1 MKTTACLLLLVL
13 ISSLSVLEAQT
24 SPVTTSRREGF
35 VLYRCEATPQPS
47 ILRLSAYV
55 ASASGGALLPAIEN
69 VNLEAV
75 DLGEARLES
84 STRASRRPVRI
95 VLVLDTTSTMPLLS
109 VINVVSTQMFP
120 QLEFND
126 EVALISFSQT
136 VSPITAFFT
145 DKNRLVNEHMLGL
158 RVTGGVNRLFDAIR
172 DAVNA
177 LVDRPDRRNLV
188 LVITDS
194 NRRDVAQTLAADI
207 ITAANLN
214 KIQIY
219 SIGIQTEEDSP
230 DEAEMRTLAERTN
243 GFAWFFRAPSQV
255 DALES
260 GLQNILNQFVNNLNQ
275 EVAFNVNVSELDLT
289 GVNDITFKVTLTT
302 NTGAVLSDSIV
313 CPVPTVT
320 LVPPQP
326 TAIPNTINF
335 VPMTIPPVVTEPFDI
350 AVQVET
356 GLPDG
361 EQLIVFLQNGEV
373 VQASR
378 APIYT
383 LVVPALPPGIYN
395 IAAQLRNLDN
405 IVFATTPGSLTINT
419 QQILTLSVVEGDLDN
434 LDAPLRLNAQT
445 TSTLPLPDVR
455 FTLSRATRPDDAR
468 PLAVGSAPTVS
479 GLASLPVASL
489 RREIERH
496 FPDATDGETFLIAAR
511 IPAPLPD
518 QPALAVGEPLS
529 VTYRPVPPPPFD
541 AELALIV
548 ALCVALFL
556 LNVIA
561 FQRVRRARIRRMIA
575 RPDGY
580 DLPHR
585 LMAVTVYRDALKHTI
600 TLTRKTMTIGRGS
613 ANDINVGDDNK
624 VSRQHGVI
632 MWRRNDWY
640 YTNRKPDAFV
650 RIGGRRV
657 RGYRLVRLEPITEI
671 EMGDARVFFHTNSQ
685 QDISELTRT
694 NL

>member
-1 MKTTACLLLLVL
+1 MKRLVSLLLLL
-13 ISSLSVLEAQT
+13 MLGTITVLEAQT
-24 SPVTTSRREGF
+24 APVTTSRREGF

-47 ILRLSAYV
+47 ILRLSAYL
-55 ASASGGALLPAIEN
+55 ASASGGALLPAIDN
-69 VNLEAV
+69 VSLEAV
-75 DLGEARLES
+75 ELGEARLES
-84 STRASRRPVRI
+84 SARASRRPVRI
-95 VLVLDTTSTMPLLS
+95 VLVLDATSTMPLLP
-109 VINVVSTQMFP
+109 VINVVSTQLFP

-136 VSPITAFFT
+136 VSPITAFYT

-158 RVTGGVNRLFDAIR
+158 RVSGGTNRLFDAIR

-177 LVDRPDRRNLV
+177 LADRPDRRNIV
-188 LVITDS
+188 LIITDS
-194 NRRDVAQTLAADI
+194 NRRDVVQTPSSDI
-207 ITAANLN
+207 IAAANRS
-214 KIQIY
+214 KVQVY
-219 SIGIQTEEDSP
+219 SISIQTEEDTP

-243 GFAWFFRAPSQV
+243 GFAWYFRAPTQV

-260 GLQNILNQFVNNLNQ
+260 SLQNILNQFVNNLNQ
-275 EVAFNVNVSELDLT
+275 EVSLNVNVSELDLT
-289 GVNDITFKVTLTT
+289 SVNDLTLKVTLTT

-313 CPVPTVT
+313 CPLPTVT

-335 VPMTIPPVVTEPFDI
+335 VPITIPPVVTEPLDI
-350 AVQVET
+350 AVQIET
-356 GLPDG
+356 GLP
-361 EQLIVFLQNGEV
+361 ESERLIVFLQNGEV

-378 APIYT
+378 SPIYT
-383 LVVPALPPGIYN
+383 LVTPALPPGIYN

-405 IVFATTPGSLTINT
+405 VVFATTPSSLTINT
-419 QQILTLSVVEGDLDN
+419 QQTLTLSVVEGSLAN

-445 TSTLPLPDVR
+445 TSTLPLPDMR
-455 FTLSRATRPDDAR
+455 FTISRASRPDEAR
-468 PLAVGSAPTVS
+468 PLGVGSAPTVS
-479 GLASLPVASL
+479 GLASLSIASL
-489 RREIERH
+489 RREIERY
-496 FPDATDGETFLIAAR
+496 FPDAAADETFLITAS
-511 IPAPLPD
+511 IPAPQPN
-518 QPALAVGEPLS
+518 QPALAIGEPLS
-529 VTYRPVPPPPFD
+529 VTYQPMPPPPFD
-541 AELALIV
+541 TQLALIV
-548 ALCVALFL
+548 VLCVALFL

-561 FQRVRRARIRRMIA
+561 FERVRRARIRRMIA

-580 DLPHR
+580 DLPNR
-585 LMAVTVYRDALKHTI
+585 LMAVTVYRDALKHTV

-613 ANDINVGDDNK
+613 ANDINIGDDNK

-657 RGYRLVRLEPITEI
+657 RGYRLVRLEPVTEI

>member
-1 MKTTACLLLLVL
+1 MRKPASLLIFLL
-13 ISSLSVLEAQT
+13 ICTFSVLEAQP
-24 SPVTTSRREGF
+24 SSVTTSRREGF
-35 VLYRCEATPQPS
+35 VLYRCDTTPQPS
-47 ILRLSAYV
+47 ILRLAAYL
-55 ASASGGALLPAIEN
+55 ANASGGALLPAIDS
-69 VNLEAV
+69 VLLEAV
-75 DLGEARLES
+75 ELGEAQLES
-84 STRASRRPVRI
+84 SARASRRPVRI
-95 VLVLDTTSTMPLLS
+95 VLVLDATSTMPLLP

-126 EVALISFSQT
+126 EVALISFSQN

-158 RVTGGVNRLFDAIR
+158 RVSGGTNRLFDAIR
-172 DAVNA
+172 DAVAA
-177 LVDRPDRRNLV
+177 LVDRPDRRNIV

-194 NRRDVAQTLAADI
+194 NRRDVPQTSVNDI
-207 ITAANLN
+207 IAAANPS
-214 KIQIY
+214 KVQIY
-219 SIGIQTEEDSP
+219 TVGVQTEDTP
-230 DEAEMRTLAERTN
+230 DEAELRTLAERTN
-243 GFAWFFRAPSQV
+243 GFSWYFRAPGSV
-255 DALES
+255 DALEGS
-260 GLQNILNQFVNNLNQ
+260 LQNILNQFVNNLNQ
-275 EVAFNVNVSELDLT
+275 EVAFNVNVSELDLQ
-289 GVNDITFKVTLTT
+289 GVSEITFKVTLTT
-302 NTGAVLSDSIV
+302 NTGAVLSDTIV

-326 TAIPNTINF
+326 TAIPNNITF
-335 VPMTIPPVVTEPFDI
+335 VPVNVPPVVTEPFDI

-356 GLPDG
+356 GLPDS

-378 APIYT
+378 SPIYT
-383 LVVPALPPGIYN
+383 LVAPALPPGIYN
-395 IAAQLRNLDN
+395 ITAQLRNQDN

-419 QQILTLSVVEGDLDN
+419 QQQLTLTVVEGSLAN

-455 FTLSRATRPDDAR
+455 FTLSRATQPTEAR
-468 PLAVGSAPTVS
+468 PLGAGSAPTVS
-479 GLASLPVASL
+479 GLASLSIASL
-489 RREIERH
+489 RQEIQRH
-496 FPDATDGETFLIAAR
+496 FPDAQADEAFLIGAS
-511 IPAPLPD
+511 IPAPVAG
-518 QPALAVGEPLS
+518 QPALALAEPLT
-529 VTYRPVPPPPFD
+529 VTYRPLPPPPFD
-541 AELALIV
+541 TELALIV
-548 ALCVALFL
+548 VLCVALFL

-580 DLPHR
+580 DLPNR
-585 LMAVTVYRDALKHTI
+585 LMAVTVYRDALKHTV

-613 ANDINVGDDNK
+613 ANDINIGDDNK

-640 YTNRKPDAFV
+640 YSNRKPDVYV

-657 RGYRLVRLEPITEI
+657 RGYKLMRLEPVTEI